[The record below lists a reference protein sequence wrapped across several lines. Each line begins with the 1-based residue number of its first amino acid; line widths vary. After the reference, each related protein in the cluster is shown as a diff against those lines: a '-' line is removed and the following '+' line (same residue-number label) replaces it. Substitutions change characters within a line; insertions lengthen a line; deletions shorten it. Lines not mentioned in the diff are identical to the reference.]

1 MYFPTQLSE
10 QVQLFKIMMSGNK
23 IDISLSINRSKFN
36 QLKALNIWLSVLLIV
51 KYFLVFWPKKKN
63 ERNTMLHLRKA
74 IKERSVSNVLLLI
87 QEYWNFLKLY
97 LLSVQFVLSHLLH
110 TLVHNKKPLN
120 VTIIVPNDVC
130 CGIFVV
136 SFLMRHYCFHVWAS
150 ICSCIINECR
160 STLFVICE
168 LSTNLTKWKKCVRNM
183 KKYIQVSNE
192 SQWIFNIVS

>member
-1 MYFPTQLSE
+1 M
-10 QVQLFKIMMSGNK
+10 
-23 IDISLSINRSKFN
+23 
-36 QLKALNIWLSVLLIV
+36 
-51 KYFLVFWPKKKN
+51 KYFLVFFGPRKN

-74 IKERSVSNVLLLI
+74 IKEGSVSNVLLLI

-97 LLSVQFVLSHLLH
+97 LLSIQFVLSHLLH

-130 CGIFVV
+130 CGIFVI

-150 ICSCIINECR
+150 ICSWKINECR

-168 LSTNLTKWKKCVRNM
+168 LSTKLIHEINVSKEPQKFLTIWK
-183 KKYIQVSNE
+183 S
-192 SQWIFNIVS
+192 SQWLRSRVS